1 MIIIHSRENIALG
14 QVYIN
19 AFKWRRWFLPNI
31 NPYNSFFYLY
41 DNLLMRFK
49 IRRIRY
55 KRARKVSCQF
65 KIIVLL
71 SFLSL
76 FMFKK
81 IIKFRKTKNNM
92 IFHVHYRQCDDQ
104 NTNDQISYRMLL
116 SPLSIFENS
125 NKTLE

>member
-1 MIIIHSRENIALG
+1 
-14 QVYIN
+14 
-19 AFKWRRWFLPNI
+19 
-31 NPYNSFFYLY
+31 
-41 DNLLMRFK
+41 MRFK
-49 IRRIRY
+49 RKIKY

-71 SFLSL
+71 SFFSL
-76 FMFKK
+76 PMFEK
-81 IIKFRKTKNNM
+81 IIQFRKTKT

-104 NTNDQISYRMLL
+104 NMNDQISYRMLL